1 MNRIRKR
8 LLGACLL
15 LAFIFSGDHSAFGQ
29 EAVSLTQTVRGTVT
43 DADSKA
49 PLPGATRRNEII
61 IRGNSPKYMQWRLEG
76 IPPGSVYCQT

>member
-29 EAVSLTQTVRGTVT
+29 EAVSLTQTVCKTIT
-43 DADSKA
+43 DADIKA
-49 PLPGATRRNEII
+49 PLPGATGRNEII
-61 IRGNSPKYMQWRLEG
+61 INLSSINKSGIESP
-76 IPPGSVYCQT
+76 P

>member
-29 EAVSLTQTVRGTVT
+29 EAVSLTQTVCGTVT

-49 PLPGATRRNEII
+49 PLPGANKRNEII
-61 IRGNSPKYMQWRLEG
+61 INLSSINKSGIESP
-76 IPPGSVYCQT
+76 P